1 MNIFL
6 NIKLIVRNWWRNKLF
21 FLISLFSL
29 TAGLGC
35 TNLLMT
41 FFIHEYNVEK
51 YNTDRN
57 LIYLLRQDSP
67 MEEGIKVAYSTS
79 DAATQIKEKYAEITD
94 ILRVNGMSGNLC
106 KYNGTDIKQFL
117 FISADSTLNQ
127 FFPYT
132 TSEGSLE
139 EVLTTPDKVAVNKRF
154 AHQLFGNHSG
164 IGEILE
170 IINEEGQ
177 SKSYKVA
184 AILEDRPQSFLHF
197 DLLTGLSDKSWG
209 GPVLLKLQPGASPLA
224 LQEKIKK
231 DKIPA
236 LVPDSRYYID
246 PIKEL
251 YFNTG
256 KDSKQQQL
264 AFFQHCDVLL
274 LYISL
279 ISALLV
285 LIIACFNYTNLTL
298 SRTLQQLKMIHIEK
312 LMGAKSKEIR
322 SQLFLDAALTVL
334 FAFLLSLLLIND
346 MLPWFNNLLSTRL
359 SFSFFF
365 SRQVLPLLLSFIFLM
380 AVIPGLYISHKLSQQ
395 TLSKYRQAYTGK
407 KKQQFIWLL
416 VTIQFIF
423 SIGLVYATTLA
434 QKQMDLIKSRAYHYE
449 NTIEIGSGT
458 LPLFPLYQELKQMD
472 GIESIS
478 LSMSSVLY
486 CWLRELPIRQTD
498 GSIQHN
504 SIAHIPTDTT
514 FFQTMHIRQ
523 IAGVSPSQACREYT
537 HPAFINEKLARL
549 LNIDIS
555 HIGHKLNEFDEFSDS
570 LSTIAGIFKNF
581 PLNSLEEEIGG
592 QQISI
597 GTEQDLIQKGTF
609 IQIKLIPEY
618 YKETLVS
625 IEKLWKEMN
634 GDRGFKYVDMHKEFM
649 LRNNKVI
656 ILSRIL
662 ISYSFIALALTCFGL
677 FGISWY
683 AVRHRTR
690 EIAIRKVHGASN
702 WEIVWLL
709 NRSFLWQILVAYII
723 AIPITWL
730 LMQHWLEQFAYRI
743 SATQWNFLAPIL
755 IVLVITTITITI
767 HSYLSARTN
776 PVNSLKAE

>member
-1 MNIFL
+1 MNVFL
-6 NIKLIVRNWWRNKLF
+6 NIKLIARNWWRNKLF

-170 IINEEGQ
+170 IINKEGQ

-231 DKIPA
+231 DKIPT
-236 LVPDSRYYID
+236 LVPDSQYYID

-449 NTIEIGSGT
+449 NTIEIGNGT

-549 LNIDIS
+549 LNIDVS

-743 SATQWNFLAPIL
+743 SATQWNFLTPIL

-776 PVNSLKAE
+776 PVNSLKTE

>member
-1 MNIFL
+1 MNVFL
-6 NIKLIVRNWWRNKLF
+6 NIKLIARNWWRNKLF

-154 AHQLFGNHSG
+154 AHRLFGNHSG

-231 DKIPA
+231 DKIPT

-346 MLPWFNNLLSTRL
+346 MLPWFNDLLSTHL

-365 SRQVLPLLLSFIFLM
+365 SWQVLPLLLSFIFLM
-380 AVIPGLYISHKLSQQ
+380 AVIPGLYISHKLPQQ
-395 TLSKYRQAYTGK
+395 TLSKYRQTYTGK

-434 QKQMDLIKSRAYHYE
+434 QKQMD
-449 NTIEIGSGT
+449 
-458 LPLFPLYQELKQMD
+458 

-504 SIAHIPTDTT
+504 FIAHIPTDTA

-549 LNIDIS
+549 LNIDVS

-581 PLNSLEEEIGG
+581 PFNSLEEEIGG

-609 IQIKLIPEY
+609 MQIKLIPEY

-662 ISYSFIALALTCFGL
+662 ISYSFIALVLTCFGL

-743 SATQWNFLAPIL
+743 SATQWNFLTPVL